1 MACSNVLEASE
12 EKSNGT
18 KISRL
23 LIDGGTYV
31 SRIYFD
37 SFHPPGTLPQILR
50 REKKKL
56 QKGKKSGL
64 IRDVQWKK
72 LFPSAGS
79 PTSKTFDMTL
89 LHFLIREIYLH
100 QMDARSKWNTMPEES
115 DQSALANL
123 IRIRC
128 FRNEISHS
136 CSTGI
141 PNDDFEDMWND
152 ISSALV
158 ALGFDQTEIDRLY
171 NEPIDP
177 HTHERVKEANEL
189 WKLAQEINARLEV
202 VERDVQQLREK
213 LSNIQ
218 VSEPRTESEPDS
230 YLPDEVTNVFGRDEQ
245 IKEVIEVI
253 QSGREA
259 AVVITGGPGFGK
271 TTVAI
276 KAAYKLVQEHGKSV
290 MFCDLTSI
298 KTLRDVETLML
309 LTCSSHTSPDNPQ
322 HWLFNWS
329 KELKSSVTFVLDNA
343 DDVVDRDCEEFLKFL
358 SGIRTFSRQKVTFI
372 TTSRREFGESIRQT
386 RIVRLGHLPSE
397 EAKQI
402 LWSRMTNPDSF
413 KECLSKDEQLINLC
427 GYVPLALCI
436 AGSLLSKGVYTEDEL
451 VTQLETEPTAVLQCN
466 RRPTKETS
474 VEKSITISME
484 ALDTYEKQAL
494 ILLSSFPGSFNDEVA
509 KFLIRKVCST
519 AEGDQASLILCE
531 LTDRSLLEKPS
542 FQRYQVHSLI
552 QAFSRKF
559 SRENYPNLLT
569 EGEKLACAHFISR
582 IDNNAK
588 QYWSKDTCKA
598 AIDSFTEERHNFEHF
613 LQVYIRGIQNQEH
626 TTVEICETFFD
637 DFLQKC
643 MYLEKC
649 LQPSFYIQI
658 LESLL
663 TSPEPEIQQPVK
675 RVELLCLLGH
685 EMRKIGWKIGEKTKY
700 ADYMKKANQLF
711 SEYEHEFKTQALSE
725 VFYRQSYARYLLQRN
740 ETTGPDSA
748 ENGTGPDW
756 EYKTALHICEEK
768 YPDHPET
775 AATLMFAGRYAKRRH
790 DYDDV
795 IDKYNRALDIFETQL
810 GLHLMTAQCYKDIA
824 DFLFAYDKKESY
836 LDVTLKCY
844 QQAFGMIRELE
855 MDDQKESILTL
866 KNYGVCQINNGNFQ
880 KGEKL
885 LLKAESVAER
895 ELEENHPWKV
905 LVKTEQAVFY
915 KKARR
920 REEMAAALKEGLEMH
935 YKIVGKRTL
944 DELRNKHVIR
954 EVLNCYPELFPPEKY
969 PRS

>member
-37 SFHPPGTLPQILR
+37 SFHPPGTLPQILS
-50 REKKKL
+50 REKGKL
-56 QKGKKSGL
+56 KKGKKRGL
-64 IRDVQWKK
+64 IGDGQWKK

-79 PTSKTFDMTL
+79 PTSETFDMTL
-89 LHFLIREIYLH
+89 LHFLIREIYLDPT
-100 QMDARSKWNTMPEES
+100 DAGSKWNTMPEES
-115 DQSALANL
+115 DQTALANL

-128 FRNEISHS
+128 FRNEISHR
-136 CSTGI
+136 CSTSI
-141 PNDDFEDMWND
+141 PNDAFEDMWND

-158 ALGFDQTEIDRLY
+158 ALTLDQTEIDRLY
-171 NEPIDP
+171 KEPIYPD
-177 HTHERVKEANEL
+177 THERVKEANER
-189 WKLAQEINARLEV
+189 WKLAQELNARLEV
-202 VERDVQQLREK
+202 VERDVQQLKER
-213 LSNIQ
+213 LSNIR

-230 YLPDEVTNVFGRDEQ
+230 YLPDEVTSVFGRDEQ
-245 IKEVIEVI
+245 IKEVIEAI

-259 AVVITGGPGFGK
+259 AVVITGGPGVGK

-309 LTCSSHTSPDNPQ
+309 LACSSHTSPVNPQ

-372 TTSRREFGESIRQT
+372 ATSRREFGESIRQI
-386 RIVRLGHLPSE
+386 RIVRLGHLPSK
-397 EAKQI
+397 EAKQV
-402 LWSRMTNPDSF
+402 LRSRMTNPDSF
-413 KECLSKDEQLINLC
+413 KERLSKEEQLIKLC

-451 VTQLETEPTAVLQCN
+451 VMQLETEPTAVLQCN
-466 RRPTKETS
+466 RRPMKETS
-474 VEKSITISME
+474 VEKSISISME

-494 ILLSSFPGSFNDEVA
+494 ILLSSFPGSFNDEAA
-509 KFLIRKVCST
+509 KFLIRKNCST
-519 AEGDQASLILCE
+519 TAGDQASSILCE
-531 LTDRSLLEKPS
+531 LIERSLVEKPS

-552 QAFSRKF
+552 QAFSRGF
-559 SRENYPNLLT
+559 GLESYPNLLN
-569 EGEKLACAHFISR
+569 EGQKLACAHFISR

-598 AIDSFTEERHNFEHF
+598 AIDSFSEERHNFEHF
-613 LQVYIRGIQNQEH
+613 LQVYIRGIQNQEQ

-663 TSPEPEIQQPVK
+663 TSPEAEIQQPVK
-675 RVELLCLLGH
+675 RVELLCLLGG
-685 EMRKIGWKIGEKTKY
+685 EMRKKGEKSKY
-700 ADYMKKANQLF
+700 TDCMKEANQLF
-711 SEYEHEFKTQALSE
+711 SEYEHEFKTKALSE
-725 VFYRQSYARYLLQRN
+725 VFYRRSYARYLSEGR
-740 ETTGPDSA
+740 GKGA
-748 ENGTGPDW
+748 KK
-756 EYKTALHICEEK
+756 EYKTALRICEEK

-775 AATLMFAGRYAKRRH
+775 AATLLFAGRYAKRCH
-790 DYDDV
+790 DYRDV
-795 IDKYNRALDIFETQL
+795 IDKYMRALNIFETQL
-810 GLHLMTAQCYKDIA
+810 GLHIMTAQCYKNIA
-824 DFLFAYDKKESY
+824 D
-836 LDVTLKCY
+836 LDFTKFDNIDAVNVTLASY
-844 QQAFGMIRELE
+844 QKAFDMMRELE
-855 MDDQKESILTL
+855 TDDQKESILML
-866 KNYGVCQINNGNFQ
+866 KNYGKCQIKNGNFE

-885 LLKAESVAER
+885 LLKAGSIAER
-895 ELEENHPWKV
+895 ELEENHRWKV

-915 KKARR
+915 KKAARIQ
-920 REEMAAALKEGLEMH
+920 EMEAALKEGLEMH
-935 YKIVGKRTL
+935 YKIAEKRTL
-944 DELRNKHVIR
+944 DGLGNKRVIR
-954 EVLNCYPELFPPEKY
+954 EVLNCYPELFPQEQY
-969 PRS
+969 PR

>member
-12 EKSNGT
+12 EKANGT

-37 SFHPPGTLPQILR
+37 SYHPPGTLPQVLSR
-50 REKKKL
+50 AKKKL
-56 QKGKKSGL
+56 EKGKKRGL
-64 IRDVQWKK
+64 IRDFQWEK

-79 PTSKTFDMTL
+79 PNSETFDMTL
-89 LHFLIREIYLH
+89 LHFLIREIYLDPK
-100 QMDARSKWNTMPEES
+100 DAGSKWNKMPEKN
-115 DQSALANL
+115 DQTELANL

-128 FRNEISHS
+128 FRNDISHS

-141 PNDDFEDMWND
+141 PNDAFEVLWNN

-158 ALGFDQTEIDRLY
+158 TLGFEQTEIDRLY
-171 NEPIDP
+171 NEPIYP
-177 HTHERVKEANEL
+177 YTHERVKEANEL
-189 WKLAQEINARLEV
+189 WKLSQEINARLEL
-202 VERDVQQLREK
+202 VERDVQQLIER

-218 VSEPRTESEPDS
+218 LSEPRTESEPADS
-230 YLPDEVTNVFGRDEQ
+230 YLPDEVTSVFGRDEQ

-309 LTCSSHTSPDNPQ
+309 LACSSHTSPDNPQ

-343 DDVVDRDCEEFLKFL
+343 DDVVDSECEKFLKFL

-372 TTSRREFGESIRQT
+372 ITSRREFGESIIQI

-397 EAKQI
+397 QAKQV

-413 KECLSKDEQLINLC
+413 KECLSKEEQLIKLC

-451 VTQLETEPTAVLQCN
+451 VMQLATEPTAVLQCN

-494 ILLSSFPGSFNDEVA
+494 ILLSSFPGSFNDEAA

-531 LTDRSLLEKPS
+531 LNDRSLLEKPS

-559 SRENYPNLLT
+559 SRETYPNLST

-588 QYWSKDTCKA
+588 QYWNKDTCKA

-613 LQVYIRGIQNQEH
+613 LQVYIQGIQNQEH
-626 TTVEICETFFD
+626 TTEEICTTFFD

-643 MYLEKC
+643 LYLEKC

-685 EMRKIGWKIGEKTKY
+685 EMRKKGEKSKY
-700 ADYMKKANQLF
+700 TDCMKEANQLF
-711 SEYEHEFKTQALSE
+711 SKYEHEFKTQALSE
-725 VFYRQSYARYLLQRN
+725 VFYRQSYARYLS
-740 ETTGPDSA
+740 EG
-748 ENGTGPDW
+748 NGTGPNM
-756 EYKTALHICEEK
+756 EYKTALRICEEK

-775 AATLMFAGRYAKRRH
+775 AATLLFAGRYARRRH
-790 DYDDV
+790 KYGDV

-824 DFLFAYDKKESY
+824 DFLFASDETESY
-836 LDVTLKCY
+836 LGVTLACY
-844 QQAFGMIRELE
+844 QKAFGMMTALKT
-855 MDDQKESILTL
+855 DDQKESILML
-866 KNYGVCQINNGNFQ
+866 KNYGKCQIKNGNFD

-885 LLKAESVAER
+885 LLKAESIAER
-895 ELEENHPWKV
+895 ELEENHRWKV

-915 KKARR
+915 KKAAR

-935 YKIVGKRTL
+935 YKIAEKRTL

-954 EVLNCYPELFPPEKY
+954 EVLNCYPELFPLEKY

>member
-1 MACSNVLEASE
+1 MASPNVLGASE

-37 SFHPPGTLPQILR
+37 SCHPPGTLPQILS

-56 QKGKKSGL
+56 EKGKKRGL
-64 IRDVQWKK
+64 IRDSQWEK

-79 PTSKTFDMTL
+79 PNSETFDMTL
-89 LHFLIREIYLH
+89 LHFLIREIYLDPT
-100 QMDARSKWNTMPEES
+100 DAGSKWNTMPEES

-141 PNDDFEDMWND
+141 PNDAFEDMWNN

-158 ALGFDQTEIDRLY
+158 TLGFDQTEIDRLY
-171 NEPIDP
+171 NEPIYP
-177 HTHERVKEANEL
+177 YTHERVKEANEL

-202 VERDVQQLREK
+202 VERDVQQLIER
-213 LSNIQ
+213 LSNIR
-218 VSEPRTESEPDS
+218 VSEPRNESEPADS
-230 YLPDEVTNVFGRDEQ
+230 YLPDEVTSVFGRDEQ

-309 LTCSSHTSPDNPQ
+309 LACSSHTSPENPQ

-372 TTSRREFGESIRQT
+372 ATSRREFGESIRQI

-397 EAKQI
+397 EAKQV

-413 KECLSKDEQLINLC
+413 RKCLSKEEQLIKLC

-451 VTQLETEPTAVLQCN
+451 VMQLETEPTAVLQCN

-494 ILLSSFPGSFNDEVA
+494 ILLSSFPGSFNDEAA
-509 KFLIRKVCST
+509 KFLIHKVCST

-531 LTDRSLLEKPS
+531 LIDRSLLEKPS
-542 FQRYQVHSLI
+542 FRRYQVHSLI
-552 QAFSRKF
+552 HAFSRKF

-626 TTVEICETFFD
+626 TTVEIREAFFD

-663 TSPEPEIQQPVK
+663 TSPEPEMQQPVK

-685 EMRKIGWKIGEKTKY
+685 EMRKKGEKSKY
-700 ADYMKKANQLF
+700 IDYMKEANQLF
-711 SEYEHEFKTQALSE
+711 SEYKHEFKTQALSE
-725 VFYRQSYARYLLQRN
+725 VFYRQSYARYLSEGN
-740 ETTGPDSA
+740 GKGP
-748 ENGTGPDW
+748 NM
-756 EYKTALHICEEK
+756 EYRIALRICEEK

-775 AATLMFAGRYAKRRH
+775 AATLLFAGRYARRCH
-790 DYDDV
+790 KYGEA
-795 IDKYNRALDIFETQL
+795 IDKYKRALDIFETQL
-810 GLHLMTAQCYKDIA
+810 GLHLMTAQCYKEIA
-824 DFLFAYDKKESY
+824 DFLLASDVTERY
-836 LDVTLKCY
+836 LDVTLANY
-844 QQAFGMIRELE
+844 EMAFDMMRELKT
-855 MDDQKESILTL
+855 DDQNQRKESILL
-866 KNYGVCQINNGNFQ
+866 LRNYGKCQIKNGNFE

-885 LLKAESVAER
+885 LLKAESIAES
-895 ELEENHPWKV
+895 ELEENHRWKV
-905 LVKTEQAVFY
+905 LVKTEQAVLY
-915 KKARR
+915 KKAARIQ
-920 REEMAAALKEGLEMH
+920 EMEAALKEGLEMH
-935 YKIVGKRTL
+935 YKIAGKRTL
-944 DELRNKHVIR
+944 DGLGNKLNVHRI
-954 EVLNCYPELFPPEKY
+954 LNCHPELFSQEQY
-969 PRS
+969 PR

>member
-37 SFHPPGTLPQILR
+37 SFHPPGTLPQILS

-56 QKGKKSGL
+56 EKGKRKGL
-64 IRDVQWKK
+64 IRDFQWEK

-79 PTSKTFDMTL
+79 PTSETFDMTL
-89 LHFLIREIYLH
+89 LHFLIREIYL
-100 QMDARSKWNTMPEES
+100 DPTDTGPKWNKMPEES
-115 DQSALANL
+115 DQTALANL

-136 CSTGI
+136 SSTSI
-141 PNDDFEDMWND
+141 PNDAFEDMWND

-158 ALGFDQTEIDRLY
+158 ALTLDQTEIDRLY
-171 NEPIDP
+171 KEPIYPD
-177 HTHERVKEANEL
+177 THERVKEANER
-189 WKLAQEINARLEV
+189 WKLAQELNARLEV
-202 VERDVQQLREK
+202 VERDVQQLKER
-213 LSNIQ
+213 LSNIR

-230 YLPDEVTNVFGRDEQ
+230 YLPDEVTSVFGRDEQ
-245 IKEVIEVI
+245 IKEVTEAI

-259 AVVITGGPGFGK
+259 AVVITGGPGVGK

-309 LTCSSHTSPDNPQ
+309 LACSSHTSPDNPQ

-372 TTSRREFGESIRQT
+372 ATSRREFGESIRQI
-386 RIVRLGHLPSE
+386 RIVRLGHLPSK
-397 EAKQI
+397 EAKQV
-402 LWSRMTNPDSF
+402 LRSRMTNPDSF
-413 KECLSKDEQLINLC
+413 KECLSKEEQLIKLC

-451 VTQLETEPTAVLQCN
+451 VMQLETEPTAVLQCN

-474 VEKSITISME
+474 VEKSINISME

-494 ILLSSFPGSFNDEVA
+494 ILLSSFPGSFNDEAA
-509 KFLIRKVCST
+509 KFLIRKNCST
-519 AEGDQASLILCE
+519 TAGDQASSILCE
-531 LTDRSLLEKPS
+531 LIERSLVEKPS
-542 FQRYQVHSLI
+542 FHRYQVHSLI
-552 QAFSRKF
+552 QAFSRGF
-559 SRENYPNLLT
+559 GLESYPNLLN

-588 QYWSKDTCKA
+588 QYWSKDTCKV
-598 AIDSFTEERHNFEHF
+598 AIDSFIEERHNFEHF

-637 DFLQKC
+637 EFRQKC

-663 TSPEPEIQQPVK
+663 ASPEPEIQQAVK
-675 RVELLCLLGH
+675 RVELLCLLGG
-685 EMRKIGWKIGEKTKY
+685 EMRKKGEKLKY
-700 ADYMKKANQLF
+700 TDCMKEANELF
-711 SEYEHEFKTQALSE
+711 SEYEHEFKTKALSE
-725 VFYRQSYARYLLQRN
+725 VFYRRSYARYLSEGR
-740 ETTGPDSA
+740 GKGA
-748 ENGTGPDW
+748 KK
-756 EYKTALHICEEK
+756 EYETALRICEEK

-775 AATLMFAGRYAKRRH
+775 AATLMFARRYAKRRY
-790 DYDDV
+790 DYGDV
-795 IDKYNRALDIFETQL
+795 IDKYIRALNIFETQL
-810 GLHLMTAQCYKDIA
+810 GLHIMTAQCYKNIA
-824 DFLFAYDKKESY
+824 DFVLTESDKI
-836 LDVTLKCY
+836 DVTLECY
-844 QQAFGMIRELE
+844 QKAFGMMRELKV
-855 MDDQKESILTL
+855 DDQKESILML
-866 KNYGVCQINNGNFQ
+866 KNYGKCQIKNGNFE

-885 LLKAESVAER
+885 LLKAESIAER
-895 ELEENHPWKV
+895 ELEENHQWRV

-915 KKARR
+915 QKAERLQ
-920 REEMAAALKEGLEMH
+920 EMEAALKEGLEMH
-935 YKIVGKRTL
+935 YKIAEKRTL
-944 DELRNKHVIR
+944 DGLANQRVIR
-954 EVLNCYPELFPPEKY
+954 EVLNCYPELFPQEQY
-969 PRS
+969 PR

>member
-1 MACSNVLEASE
+1 MACSNVLEGSE
-12 EKSNGT
+12 EKANGT
-18 KISRL
+18 KILRL

-37 SFHPPGTLPQILR
+37 SFHPPGTLPQVLS
-50 REKKKL
+50 REKNKL
-56 QKGKKSGL
+56 EKGKKRGL

-72 LFPSAGS
+72 LFPSDGS
-79 PTSKTFDMTL
+79 PTSETFDMTL
-89 LHFLIREIYLH
+89 LHFLIREIYLDPT
-100 QMDARSKWNTMPEES
+100 DAGSKWNTMPEES

-141 PNDDFEDMWND
+141 PNDAFEDMWTK
-152 ISSALV
+152 ISLALV
-158 ALGFDQTEIDRLY
+158 NLGFDQKQIDRLH
-171 NEPIDP
+171 NEPINHCTYDKV
-177 HTHERVKEANEL
+177 REANER
-189 WKLAQEINARLEV
+189 WKLELNGRLGN
-202 VERDVQQLREK
+202 VERDVQQLMKER

-218 VSEPRTESEPDS
+218 VSEPRTESEPADS
-230 YLPDEVTNVFGRDEQ
+230 YLPDEVVSVFGRDKQ

-276 KAAYKLVQEHGKSV
+276 KAAYKLVQEHGRRV
-290 MFCDLTSI
+290 LFCDLTSK
-298 KTLRDVETLML
+298 KTSRDVETLML
-309 LTCSSHTSPDNPQ
+309 LTCSNHNSPDNPQ

-343 DDVVDRDCEEFLKFL
+343 DVVVDRECEEFLKFL
-358 SGIRTFSRQKVTFI
+358 SDIRTYSRQRITFI
-372 TTSRREFGESIRQT
+372 ITSRREFGEGIIQS

-397 EAKQI
+397 EAKQV
-402 LWSRMTNPDSF
+402 LWSRMNNTDSF
-413 KECLSKDEQLINLC
+413 KECLSKAEQLTKLC
-427 GYVPLALCI
+427 GFVPLALRI

-451 VTQLETEPTAVLQCN
+451 VRQLETEPTAVLQIN

-474 VEKSITISME
+474 VEKSINISMV
-484 ALDTYEKQAL
+484 ALDTCEQQAL
-494 ILLSSFPGSFNDEVA
+494 ILLSSFPGSFNDEAA
-509 KFLIRKVCST
+509 KFLIRKKCST
-519 AEGDQASLILCE
+519 TEGEQASLILYE
-531 LTDRSLLEKPS
+531 LIDRSLLEKPS

-559 SRENYPNLLT
+559 SREIYPNLLT

-588 QYWSKDTCKA
+588 QYWNKDTCKA

-613 LQVYIRGIQNQEH
+613 LQVYIRGIQSQEH
-626 TTVEICETFFD
+626 ATVEICETFLD

-685 EMRKIGWKIGEKTKY
+685 EMRKKGEKSKY
-700 ADYMKKANQLF
+700 SDYMKEANQLF
-711 SEYEHEFKTQALSE
+711 SEYKHEFKTQALSE
-725 VFYRQSYARYLLQRN
+725 VFYRQSYARYISEGN
-740 ETTGPDSA
+740 GKGP
-748 ENGTGPDW
+748 NK
-756 EYKTALHICEEK
+756 EYKTALRICEEK

-775 AATLMFAGRYAKRRH
+775 AATLLFAGRYARRCH
-790 DYDDV
+790 KYGDV
-795 IDKYNRALDIFETQL
+795 MDKYKRALDIFETQL

-824 DFLFAYDKKESY
+824 DFLFASDETESY
-836 LDVTLKCY
+836 LDVTLAYY
-844 QQAFGMIRELE
+844 QMAFDMMRELKT
-855 MDDQKESILTL
+855 DDQKESILML
-866 KNYGVCQINNGNFQ
+866 KNYGKCQIKNGNFE

-885 LLKAESVAER
+885 LLKAGSIAER
-895 ELEENHPWKV
+895 ELEENHRWKV

-915 KKARR
+915 KKAARIQ
-920 REEMAAALKEGLEMH
+920 EMEAALKEGLEMH
-935 YKIVGKRTL
+935 YKIAEKRTL
-944 DELRNKHVIR
+944 DGLGNKRVIC
-954 EVLNCYPELFPPEKY
+954 EVLNCYPELFPQEQY
-969 PRS
+969 PR

>member
-1 MACSNVLEASE
+1 MASPNVLGASE

-37 SFHPPGTLPQILR
+37 SCHPPGTLPQILS

-56 QKGKKSGL
+56 EKGKKRGL
-64 IRDVQWKK
+64 IRDSQWEK

-79 PTSKTFDMTL
+79 PNSETFDMTL
-89 LHFLIREIYLH
+89 LHFLIREIYLDPA
-100 QMDARSKWNTMPEES
+100 DAGSKWNTMPEES

-141 PNDDFEDMWND
+141 PNEAFEDMWNN

-158 ALGFDQTEIDRLY
+158 TLGFDQTEIDRLY
-171 NEPIDP
+171 NEPIYP
-177 HTHERVKEANEL
+177 YTHERVKEANEL

-202 VERDVQQLREK
+202 VEGDVQQLIER
-213 LSNIQ
+213 LSNIR
-218 VSEPRTESEPDS
+218 VSEPRNESEPADS
-230 YLPDEVTNVFGRDEQ
+230 YLPDEVTSVFGRDEQ

-309 LTCSSHTSPDNPQ
+309 LACSSHTSPENPQ

-372 TTSRREFGESIRQT
+372 TTSRREFGESIRQI

-413 KECLSKDEQLINLC
+413 RECLSKEEQLIKLC

-474 VEKSITISME
+474 VEKSINISME

-494 ILLSSFPGSFNDEVA
+494 ILLSSFPGSFNDEAA
-509 KFLIRKVCST
+509 KFLIRKKCST
-519 AEGDQASLILCE
+519 TAGDQSSSILCE
-531 LTDRSLLEKPS
+531 LIERSLLEKPS

-559 SRENYPNLLT
+559 GQENYPNLLP

-582 IDNNAK
+582 IENNAK
-588 QYWSKDTCKA
+588 QYWSKGTCKA
-598 AIDSFTEERHNFEHF
+598 AIDSFTEERNNFEHF

-626 TTVEICETFFD
+626 TTVKICETFFD
-637 DFLQKC
+637 DFVQKC

-685 EMRKIGWKIGEKTKY
+685 EMRKKGEKSKY
-700 ADYMKKANQLF
+700 TDCMEKAKQLF
-711 SEYEHEFKTQALSE
+711 SENEHEFKTQALSE
-725 VFYRQSYARYLLQRN
+725 VFYRQSYARYLS
-740 ETTGPDSA
+740 EGK
-748 ENGTGPDW
+748 GTGTDS
-756 EYKTALHICEEK
+756 ELKTALHICEEK

-775 AATLMFAGRYAKRRH
+775 AATLMFAGRDAKRRRNYG
-790 DYDDV
+790 DMV
-795 IDKYNRALDIFETQL
+795 DKYNRALDIFETQL

-824 DFLFAYDKKESY
+824 DFLLTSDKAKSY
-836 LDVTLKCY
+836 LGVTLACY
-844 QQAFGMIRELE
+844 QKAFGMMTELE
-855 MDDQKESILTL
+855 MDDQKESILML
-866 KNYGVCQINNGNFQ
+866 KNYGICQIKNGNFE

-895 ELEENHPWKV
+895 ELEENHRWKV
-905 LVKTEQAVFY
+905 MVKTEQAVFY
-915 KKARR
+915 KEAERIQ
-920 REEMAAALKEGLEMH
+920 EMEAALKDGLEMH
-935 YKIVGKRTL
+935 YKIAEKRTL
-944 DELRNKHVIR
+944 DGLVNKRVIR
-954 EVLNCYPELFPPEKY
+954 GVLNCHPHLFPQEQY

>member
-1 MACSNVLEASE
+1 MASPNVLGASE

-37 SFHPPGTLPQILR
+37 SCHPPGTLPQILS

-56 QKGKKSGL
+56 EKGKKRGL
-64 IRDVQWKK
+64 IRDSQWEK

-79 PTSKTFDMTL
+79 PNSETFDMTL
-89 LHFLIREIYLH
+89 LHFLIREIYLDPT
-100 QMDARSKWNTMPEES
+100 DAGSKWNTMPEES

-141 PNDDFEDMWND
+141 PNDAFEDMWNN

-158 ALGFDQTEIDRLY
+158 TLGFDQTEIDRLY
-171 NEPIDP
+171 NEPIYP
-177 HTHERVKEANEL
+177 YTHERVKEANEL

-202 VERDVQQLREK
+202 VERDVQQLIER
-213 LSNIQ
+213 LFNSR
-218 VSEPRTESEPDS
+218 VSEPRNESEPADS
-230 YLPDEVTNVFGRDEQ
+230 YLPDEVTSVFGRDEQ

-309 LTCSSHTSPDNPQ
+309 LACSSHTSPENPQ

-358 SGIRTFSRQKVTFI
+358 RGIRTFSRQKVTFI
-372 TTSRREFGESIRQT
+372 TTSRREFGESIRQI

-397 EAKQI
+397 EAKQV

-413 KECLSKDEQLINLC
+413 RKCLSKEEQLIKLC

-451 VTQLETEPTAVLQCN
+451 VMQLETEPTAVLQCN

-494 ILLSSFPGSFNDEVA
+494 ILLSSFPGSFNDEAA
-509 KFLIRKVCST
+509 KFLIHKVCST

-531 LTDRSLLEKPS
+531 LIDRSLLEKPS
-542 FQRYQVHSLI
+542 FRRYQVHSLI
-552 QAFSRKF
+552 HAFSRKF

-598 AIDSFTEERHNFEHF
+598 AIDSFSEERHNFEHF
-613 LQVYIRGIQNQEH
+613 LQVYIRRIQNQEQ

-663 TSPEPEIQQPVK
+663 TSPEPEIKQPVK

-685 EMRKIGWKIGEKTKY
+685 EMRKKGEKSKY
-700 ADYMKKANQLF
+700 IDYMKKANQLF

-725 VFYRQSYARYLLQRN
+725 VFYRQSYARYLSEGN
-740 ETTGPDSA
+740 GKGP
-748 ENGTGPDW
+748 NM
-756 EYKTALHICEEK
+756 EYKTALRICEEK

-775 AATLMFAGRYAKRRH
+775 AATLLFAGRYARRCH
-790 DYDDV
+790 KYGEA
-795 IDKYNRALDIFETQL
+795 IDKYKRALDIFETQL
-810 GLHLMTAQCYKDIA
+810 GLHLMTAQCYKEIA
-824 DFLFAYDKKESY
+824 DFLLASDVTERY
-836 LDVTLKCY
+836 LDVTLANY
-844 QQAFGMIRELE
+844 EMAFDMMRELKT
-855 MDDQKESILTL
+855 DDQNQRKESILL
-866 KNYGVCQINNGNFQ
+866 LRNYGKCQIKNGNFE

-885 LLKAESVAER
+885 LQKAESIAER
-895 ELEENHPWKV
+895 ELEENHRWKV

-915 KKARR
+915 KKAARIQ
-920 REEMAAALKEGLEMH
+920 EMEAALKEGLEMH
-935 YKIVGKRTL
+935 YKIAEKRTL
-944 DELRNKHVIR
+944 DGLGNKRVIHR
-954 EVLNCYPELFPPEKY
+954 ILDCYPELFPQEQY
-969 PRS
+969 PR

>member
-37 SFHPPGTLPQILR
+37 SFHPPGTLPQILSRER
-50 REKKKL
+50 RKL
-56 QKGKKSGL
+56 EKGKKRGL
-64 IRDVQWKK
+64 IRDDQWKK
-72 LFPSAGS
+72 LFPSARS
-79 PTSKTFDMTL
+79 PTSETFDMTL
-89 LHFLIREIYLH
+89 LHFLIREIYLDPT
-100 QMDARSKWNTMPEES
+100 DAGSKWNKMPEES
-115 DQSALANL
+115 DQTELANL

-128 FRNEISHS
+128 FRNKISHS

-141 PNDDFEDMWND
+141 PNDAFEDMWND

-158 ALGFDQTEIDRLY
+158 ALGLDQTEINRLY

-177 HTHERVKEANEL
+177 YTQERVKEANEL

-202 VERDVQQLREK
+202 VERDVQQLIER
-213 LSNIQ
+213 LSNIW

-230 YLPDEVTNVFGRDEQ
+230 YLPDEVTNVFGRDEE

-271 TTVAI
+271 TTVTI

-322 HWLFNWS
+322 QWLLNWS
-329 KELKSSVTFVLDNA
+329 KELESSVTFVLDNA

-358 SGIRTFSRQKVTFI
+358 RGIRTFSRQKVTFI
-372 TTSRREFGESIRQT
+372 TTSRRDFGESIRQIRT
-386 RIVRLGHLPSE
+386 VRLGHLPSE
-397 EAKQI
+397 EAKQV
-402 LWSRMTNPDSF
+402 LWSRMTNPDFF
-413 KECLSKDEQLINLC
+413 KECLSKEEQLIKLC

-494 ILLSSFPGSFNDEVA
+494 ILLSSFPGSFNDEAA
-509 KFLIRKVCST
+509 KFLIHKVCST

-531 LTDRSLLEKPS
+531 LIDRSLLEKPS
-542 FQRYQVHSLI
+542 FRRYQVHSLI
-552 QAFSRKF
+552 HAFSRKF

-626 TTVEICETFFD
+626 TTVEIREAFFD

-643 MYLEKC
+643 MYLERC

-675 RVELLCLLGH
+675 RVELLCLLGD
-685 EMRKIGWKIGEKTKY
+685 EMRKKGEKSKY
-700 ADYMKKANQLF
+700 IYYMKEANQLF
-711 SEYEHEFKTQALSE
+711 SEYKHEFKTQALSE
-725 VFYRQSYARYLLQRN
+725 VFYRQSYARYLSEGN
-740 ETTGPDSA
+740 GKGP
-748 ENGTGPDW
+748 NM
-756 EYKTALHICEEK
+756 EYKIALRICEEK
-768 YPDHPET
+768 YRDHPET
-775 AATLMFAGRYAKRRH
+775 AATLLFAGRYARRCH
-790 DYDDV
+790 
-795 IDKYNRALDIFETQL
+795 KYGEAIGKYKRALDIFETQL
-810 GLHLMTAQCYKDIA
+810 GLHLMTAQCYKEIA
-824 DFLFAYDKKESY
+824 DFLLATDVTERY
-836 LDVTLKCY
+836 LDVTLANY
-844 QQAFGMIRELE
+844 EMAFDMMRELKT
-855 MDDQKESILTL
+855 DDQNQRKESILL
-866 KNYGVCQINNGNFQ
+866 LRNYGKCQIKNGNFE

-885 LLKAESVAER
+885 LLKAESIAES
-895 ELEENHPWKV
+895 ELEENHRWKV
-905 LVKTEQAVFY
+905 LVKTEQAVLY
-915 KKARR
+915 KKAARIQ
-920 REEMAAALKEGLEMH
+920 EMEAALKEGLEMH
-935 YKIVGKRTL
+935 YKIAGKRTL
-944 DELRNKHVIR
+944 DGLGNKLNVHRI
-954 EVLNCYPELFPPEKY
+954 LNCYPELFPQEQY
-969 PRS
+969 PR